1 MFLCEFIYIHAFRK
15 NCKRSASVSEDKTE
29 VYSRRYFKMFG
40 SIGPSELIIIMLI
53 VLLLFGSKRLPEL
66 ARGIGKATRQ
76 FKKALDDVKEEIN
89 LDDIDREIR
98 G

>member
-1 MFLCEFIYIHAFRK
+1 
-15 NCKRSASVSEDKTE
+15 
-29 VYSRRYFKMFG
+29 MFG

-53 VLLLFGSKRLPEL
+53 ILLLFGSKRLPEL

-76 FKKALDDVKEEIN
+76 FKKALEDVKEEIN
-89 LDDIDREIR
+89 LDDIDRELK

>member
-1 MFLCEFIYIHAFRK
+1 
-15 NCKRSASVSEDKTE
+15 
-29 VYSRRYFKMFG
+29 MFG
-40 SIGPSELIIIMLI
+40 SIGPSELILIMLI

-76 FKKALDDVKEEIN
+76 FRKAMEDVKEEIN
-89 LDDIDREIR
+89 LDDIDRELR

>member
-1 MFLCEFIYIHAFRK
+1 
-15 NCKRSASVSEDKTE
+15 
-29 VYSRRYFKMFG
+29 MFG
-40 SIGPSELIIIMLI
+40 SVAPSEIIVIMLV

-76 FKKALDDVKEEIN
+76 FRKAMEDVKEEIN

>member
-1 MFLCEFIYIHAFRK
+1 VNGYEIGGIFK
-15 NCKRSASVSEDKTE
+15 E
-29 VYSRRYFKMFG
+29 VHKMFG

-76 FKKALDDVKEEIN
+76 FKKAMDDVKEEIN
-89 LDDIDREIR
+89 LDDIDRELR

>member
-1 MFLCEFIYIHAFRK
+1 
-15 NCKRSASVSEDKTE
+15 
-29 VYSRRYFKMFG
+29 MFG
-40 SIGPSELIIIMLI
+40 SIGPSELIVIMLI

-66 ARGIGKATRQ
+66 ARGMGKATRQ
-76 FKKALDDVKEEIN
+76 FKKALEDVKEEIN

>member
-1 MFLCEFIYIHAFRK
+1 
-15 NCKRSASVSEDKTE
+15 
-29 VYSRRYFKMFG
+29 MFG
-40 SIGPSELIIIMLI
+40 SIGPSELIVIMLI

-76 FKKALDDVKEEIN
+76 FKKALEDVKEEIN